1 VLKVVIRSTSQVD
14 VPSVRVQPDGEIIV
28 FVPERNDD
36 VAEAMDAAQAVIR
49 HFYERPD

>member
-1 VLKVVIRSTSQVD
+1 VLRVFIESKPRMTTPTVQVINGTIYVD
-14 VPSVRVQPDGEIIV
+14 
-28 FVPERNDD
+28 VPERNDD